1 MSDSSVGVRE
11 NETREGKL
19 REAVGRLRAERDE
32 ARAALAEQV
41 KINRRAYEEGRL
53 VTTQRNEARASVQ
66 AIVDAAREWRLAA
79 SHLVRE
85 SQRDFDTAD
94 AGARKRVAGTRL
106 VRAVEALA
114 ALDAIH
120 DPRRED

>member
-32 ARAALAEQV
+32 ARASVARLQAVAE
-41 KINRRAYEEGRL
+41 
-53 VTTQRNEARASVQ
+53 
-66 AIVDAAREWRLAA
+66 AAREWRLAA